1 MHNLFYYMML
11 IGYAGLSIKAP
22 DFKSKAIG
30 ILLLI
35 VNALIFW
42 RTK

>member
-1 MHNLFYYMML
+1 MYNTFYYMML
-11 IGYAGLSIKAP
+11 IGYLGVSVQTPSLKL
-22 DFKSKAIG
+22 KGVG

-42 RTK
+42 R